1 MKSAACLPS
10 LVGAASATVGL
21 LVPLYEYPSGTAA
34 TTDWTA
40 LIAAVDAH
48 PQLPFYVVIND
59 GNGPPYSPNPPSS
72 MPDWAQYI
80 DALNSRAN
88 AKTIGYVY
96 TSQSTRSYS
105 DLTAAVDQYA
115 SWTTSAGFTTNASR
129 YDIHIDGIFFD
140 EIDTVPTKLTN
151 NTQLTTYAKTK
162 FAERGGPIVLNPG
175 TLVQAG
181 SESLFDLADSI
192 LQIETCYT
200 KTEGATDPGPILR
213 CPSGGYSPFTPALA
227 ATVGNASQSAKSSI
241 VVHDFYETWSP
252 FVPASLSTLQTD
264 IAAVIK
270 QGVHSFYFTTYGYTT
285 NFTASPASITQVAD
299 YAAQLQGLS

>member
-1 MKSAACLPS
+1 MKTAACAHAVS
-10 LVGAASATVGL
+10 SAVGL
-21 LVPLYEYPSGTAA
+21 LVPLYEYPSGTVA
-34 TTDWTA
+34 TADWIA

-48 PQLPFYVVIND
+48 PQLPFYVVVND
-59 GNGPPYSPNPPSS
+59 GNGPPYSPNPPAS
-72 MPDWAQYI
+72 MPDWAQWI

-96 TSQSTRSYS
+96 TSQSMRSYT

-115 SWTTSAGFTTNASR
+115 TWTTSAGFTTNASR

-140 EIDTVPTKLTN
+140 EIDTVPTKLSN

-175 TLVQAG
+175 SLVQAG

-200 KTEGATDPGPILR
+200 KTEGATDPGPVLR
-213 CPSGGYSPFTPALA
+213 CSGDYTPFTPALA
-227 ATVGNASQSAKSSI
+227 ATVGNATQSAKSSI

-252 FVPASLSTLQTD
+252 FVAASLSTLQTD

-285 NFTASPASITQVAD
+285 NFTSSPASISQVAA

>member
-1 MKSAACLPS
+1 MKSACVPALAT
-10 LVGAASATVGL
+10 AASATVGL
-21 LVPLYEYPSGTAA
+21 LVPLYEYPTGTVA
-34 TTDWTA
+34 TADWTA

-48 PQLPFYVVIND
+48 PLLPFYVVVND
-59 GNGPPYSPNPPSS
+59 GNGPPYSPNPPAS
-72 MPDWAQYI
+72 MPDWAQWI
-80 DALNSRAN
+80 DALNSRSN

-96 TSQSTRSYS
+96 TSQSTRAYS

-115 SWTTSAGFTTNASR
+115 SWTTSAGFTTNTSR
-129 YDIHIDGIFFD
+129 YNIRIDGIFFD

-151 NTQLTTYAKTK
+151 NTQLTNYAKSA
-162 FAERGGPIVLNPG
+162 FAARGGPIVLNPG

-200 KTEGATDPGPILR
+200 TTTGATDPGPIVR
-213 CPSGGYSPFTPALA
+213 CPTGGYTPFTPALA
-227 ATVGNASQSAKSSI
+227 ATVGTAAQSAKSSI

-252 FVPASLSTLQTD
+252 FVAASLSTLQAD
-264 IAAVIK
+264 IAAVIN
-270 QGVHSFYFTTYGYTT
+270 QGVHSFYFTVYGYTT
-285 NFTASPASITQVAD
+285 NFTASPASIAEVAA